1 MDSAP
6 SPNVIIAASGIL
18 LSSQIILLPANNMSH
33 IGILCPGAI
42 GHLNPMCNLGNELL
56 QRGHQV
62 TLFGVPEIAAK
73 ISQSNLEFCEVGASD
88 FPPGSMESMYAQLGQ
103 LTGLDG
109 FKFVAQF
116 FEQENKMLFRDATP
130 AIRDAGIDFLLVDQ
144 LTLAGGTIADYL
156 KLPFVTVCN
165 ALPSNME
172 PGIPPY
178 FTHWGYKNTWRA
190 KLRNQVGNILRSY
203 LTRDIWKMLTQQ
215 REQWHLPPHSIR
227 EDSYS
232 QLAQIAQLPQELD
245 FPREKIAPWFHYV
258 GPLKNPADV
267 EPISAQDQS
276 FSFDELN
283 GKPLIYAS
291 LGTLQ
296 NHNWGIFHSIAEAC
310 LDIDAQLV
318 ISLGNPNADLSK
330 ANFPGNPLVLAFPP
344 HQQLINRAD
353 LVITH
358 AGSTA
363 VSCLSSGV
371 PMVAIPIT
379 TDQPGMAA
387 RIARAS
393 ACEVIPVEKLNVPGL
408 NAAINKVLHD
418 RTYRDNAEKL
428 RVAIQEAGGVD
439 YAANVVEQVLRTNA
453 PVFNNRL
460 RVFG

>member
-1 MDSAP
+1 
-6 SPNVIIAASGIL
+6 
-18 LSSQIILLPANNMSH
+18 MSH

-62 TLFGVPEIAAK
+62 TLFGAPEIAAK
-73 ISQSNLEFCEVGASD
+73 ISQSNLGFCAVGASD
-88 FPPGSMESMYAQLGQ
+88 FPPGSMESMYAKLGQ

-109 FKFVAQF
+109 FKFVAQL
-116 FEQENKMLFRDATP
+116 FEKENKMLFRDATP
-130 AIRDAGIDFLLVDQ
+130 AIRDVGVDLLIIDQ
-144 LTLAGGTIADYL
+144 LTIAGGTIADYL

-178 FTHWGYKNTWRA
+178 FTHWGYNNTWWA
-190 KLRNQVGNILRSY
+190 KRRNQLGNLLRSY
-203 LTRDIWKMLTQQ
+203 LTRDIWKMVIQQ
-215 REQWHLPPHSIR
+215 REQWHLPTHSKR
-227 EDSYS
+227 ENYYS

-245 FPREKIAPWFHYV
+245 FPREKIASWFHYV
-258 GPLKNPADV
+258 GPLKNPADI

-276 FSFDELN
+276 FSFDQLN

-318 ISLGNPNADLSK
+318 ISLGNPAADLSK

-387 RIARAS
+387 RIARVG
-393 ACEVIPVEKLNVPGL
+393 ACEVIPVAKLKVPEL
-408 NAAINKVLHD
+408 KVAINKVLQN
-418 RTYRDNAEKL
+418 RIYRDNAVKL
-428 RVAIQEAGGVD
+428 GMAIQEAGGVQ
-439 YAANVVEQVLRTNA
+439 YAANVVEQVLQTNS
-453 PVFNNRL
+453 PVLNSRL
-460 RVFG
+460 SSL

>member
-1 MDSAP
+1 
-6 SPNVIIAASGIL
+6 
-18 LSSQIILLPANNMSH
+18 MSH

-62 TLFGVPEIAAK
+62 TLFGAPDIAAK
-73 ISQSNLEFCEVGASD
+73 ISQSNLEFCAVGAID
-88 FPPGSMESMYAQLGQ
+88 FPPGSMESMYAKLGQ

-109 FKFVAQF
+109 FKFVAQL
-116 FEQENKMLFRDATP
+116 FEKENKMLFRDATP
-130 AIRDAGIDFLLVDQ
+130 AIRDVGVDLLIIDQ
-144 LTLAGGTIADYL
+144 LTIAGGTIADYL

-178 FTHWGYKNTWRA
+178 FTHWGYKNTWWA
-190 KLRNQVGNILRSY
+190 KRRNQLGNLLRSY
-203 LTRDIWKMLTQQ
+203 LTRDIWKMVIQQ
-215 REQWHLPPHSIR
+215 REQWHLPKHSER
-227 EDSYS
+227 ENYYS

-245 FPREKIAPWFHYV
+245 FPREKIASWFHYV
-258 GPLKNPADV
+258 GPLKNPADI

-276 FSFDELN
+276 FSFDQLN

-318 ISLGNPNADLSK
+318 ISLGNPAADLSK

-387 RIARAS
+387 RIARVG
-393 ACEVIPVEKLNVPGL
+393 ACEVIPVAKLKVPEL
-408 NAAINKVLHD
+408 KVAINKVLQN
-418 RTYRDNAEKL
+418 RIYRDNAAKL
-428 RVAIQEAGGVD
+428 GVAIQEAGGVQ
-439 YAANVVEQVLRTNA
+439 YAANVVEQVLQTNA
-453 PVFNNRL
+453 PVLNSRL
-460 RVFG
+460 SSL

>member
-1 MDSAP
+1 
-6 SPNVIIAASGIL
+6 
-18 LSSQIILLPANNMSH
+18 MSH

-42 GHLNPMCNLGNELL
+42 GHLNPMCNLGNELV

-73 ISQSNLEFCEVGASD
+73 ISQSNLKFCAIGSSD

-116 FEQENKMLFRDATP
+116 FEKENKMLFRDATP
-130 AIRDAGIDFLLVDQ
+130 AIRDADIDLLLIDQ
-144 LTLAGGTIADYL
+144 LTTAGGTIADYL

-178 FTHWGYKNTWRA
+178 FTHWGYKNTWWA
-190 KLRNQVGNILRSY
+190 KRRNQLGNMLRSY
-203 LTRDIWKMLTQQ
+203 LTRNIWKMLAQQ
-215 REQWHLPPHSIR
+215 REQWHLPAHAVR

-232 QLAQIAQLPQELD
+232 QLAQIAQIPQELD
-245 FPREKIAPWFHYV
+245 FPREKIVPWFHYV
-258 GPLKNPADV
+258 GPLKNSADI
-267 EPISAQDQS
+267 EPISAPDQS
-276 FSFDELN
+276 FSFAEISDR
-283 GKPLIYAS
+283 PLIYAS

-296 NHNWGIFHSIAEAC
+296 NHNWEIFHSIAEAC
-310 LDIDAQLV
+310 LDSDAQLV
-318 ISLGNPNADLSK
+318 ISLGNPHADLSK
-330 ANFPGNPLVLAFPP
+330 AIFPGNPLVLAFPP

-387 RIARAS
+387 RIARAG
-393 ACEVIPVEKLNVPGL
+393 ACEVVPVAELNVPKL
-408 NAAINKVLHD
+408 KAAINKVFQN
-418 RTYRDNAEKL
+418 RTYRDNAAKL
-428 RVAIQEAGGVD
+428 RVAIQVAGGVD
-439 YAANVVEQVLRTNA
+439 YSADVVEQVIRTNA
-453 PVFNNRL
+453 PVLNSRL
-460 RVFG
+460 QVSE